1 MFMAE
6 ENGGV
11 LYSKL
16 HPDSRMK
23 IDIDIQQA
31 TEEFFRAWEESETRW
46 LKYLL
51 LTNAGGAIAAASFLG
66 AMKSTHVA
74 FTVGLSLAL
83 AIYVLGI
90 IFSGF
95 LAFISVMSHRKL
107 NDTWLQD
114 RAKFWNDEIKV
125 SELFPRT
132 ESASKTGGR
141 WTSPLE
147 YCAFGS
153 FIAACLVSLGSIL
166 IPVNPT
172 TSTQVA
178 NEPFNDGEVYQK
190 NEINKEEKEFLIRDD
205 DNDRIE
211 EEGRE

>member
-1 MFMAE
+1 MAE
-6 ENGGV
+6 ENGDV
-11 LYSKL
+11 LYSTL
-16 HPDSRMK
+16 HPDSRRE
-23 IDIDIQQA
+23 IDIEIRKA
-31 TEEFFRAWEESETRW
+31 TNEFMRAWEESESRW

-66 AMKSTHVA
+66 AMKSAHVA
-74 FTVGLSLAL
+74 FTVGLILAL

-95 LAFISVMSHRKL
+95 LAFISVMSLRKS
-107 NDTWLQD
+107 NDIWLQD
-114 RAKFWNDEIKV
+114 RVKFWNDEIKV
-125 SELFPRT
+125 SELFSRT
-132 ESASKTGGR
+132 ERASKTGGK

-153 FIAACLVSLGSIL
+153 FIAACLVSVGSIL

-178 NEPFNDGEVYQK
+178 NEPLNDGEVYEK